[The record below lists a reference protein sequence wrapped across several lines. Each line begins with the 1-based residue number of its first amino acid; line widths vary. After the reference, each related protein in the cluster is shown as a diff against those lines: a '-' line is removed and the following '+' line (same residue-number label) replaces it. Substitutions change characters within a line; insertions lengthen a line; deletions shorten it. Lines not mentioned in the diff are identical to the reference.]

1 MLMEEEKAAN
11 ENPELI
17 KRIEEFEA
25 HWK

>member
-1 MLMEEEKAAN
+1 MEEEKAAN

-25 HWK
+25 KYLML